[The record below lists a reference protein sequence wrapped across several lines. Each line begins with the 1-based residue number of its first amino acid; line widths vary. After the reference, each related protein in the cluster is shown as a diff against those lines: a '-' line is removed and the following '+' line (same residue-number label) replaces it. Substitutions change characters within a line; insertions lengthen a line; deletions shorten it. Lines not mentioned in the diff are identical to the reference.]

1 MRTGHQVRQRCLHQ
15 ENRAAQVD
23 PERLVPPVYGEG
35 TDRFGKGIGRVVH
48 HDVDTAELLDRGP
61 HQLFERMD
69 VTGVRRHAQRPDP
82 QGAQVLD
89 RLRTR
94 LRLAA
99 CHNNIGPR
107 TGIPFGKCTPDSAST
122 AGHNGG
128 APREIEQAGEGLSIH
143 RFRSLLLFVSST

>member
-82 QGAQVLD
+82 RERRCSTASAHASG
-89 RLRTR
+89 
-94 LRLAA
+94 LRLA
-99 CHNNIGPR
+99 
-107 TGIPFGKCTPDSAST
+107 TTT
-122 AGHNGG
+122 L
-128 APREIEQAGEGLSIH
+128 APHRHTLRQVHA
-143 RFRSLLLFVSST
+143 RFREYRRSQWRCAP